1 MTLDEHVARLA
12 KHCVD
17 SNDQKLIKQSIIEN
31 PYIMDETTLMSY
43 NIYENL
49 TGNSLMI
56 LHADGDG
63 KTIWKWMHDI
73 AKQNHCNVIQCLTNR
88 VKALQR
94 KWGFKPIATY
104 MELEVK

>member
-1 MTLDEHVARLA
+1 MTLDEHIKRLA
-12 KHCVD
+12 KYCVD
-17 SNDQKLIKQSIIEN
+17 SKDESLIKQSIEN
-31 PYIMDETTLMSY
+31 NSYIMDETSLMSY
-43 NIYENL
+43 SIHENI
-49 TGNSLMI
+49 TGNSLMV

-73 AKQNHCNVIQCLTNR
+73 AKQNNCNVIQCLTKR
-88 VKALQR
+88 DKALER